1 MSPNEYKKGLLYGV
15 LCYTI
20 WGLFP
25 LYWRLID
32 HVDSIE
38 ILAHRMLWSCLFM
51 VSLFMGIRH
60 LRLRNH
66 IKDRNQY
73 LLLLITGILITFN
86 WGLYIWAI
94 NHGYILQSSLGYY
107 INPLVNVLLGYLFL
121 HERLNRAQ
129 TLALILALAGVL
141 YFTIDYGHFPIISLG
156 LAFSFGIYGLLKKKM
171 RLNAT
176 AALTVE
182 TIWMMPAALIYII
195 FIAAH
200 DNSALNTFDGFTW
213 LLLLLAG
220 DVTALPLL
228 LYGKAAERI
237 SLTTLGFLQYV
248 SPTGQF
254 LIGILVYR
262 EPFTTAHIICFSFIW
277 IGLIIFTFDTVKKL
291 RTKDNDIP
299 KCRNNVI
306 TK

>member
-1 MSPNEYKKGLLYGV
+1 MSDHKKGLLYGL

-25 LYWRLID
+25 LYWRMID

-38 ILAHRMLWSCLFM
+38 ILAHRMLWSGVFM
-51 VSLFMGIRH
+51 VTLFIGIRH

-66 IKDRNQY
+66 IKKRSQY
-73 LLLLITGILITFN
+73 LMLLVTGTLITFN

-107 INPLVNVLLGYLFL
+107 INPLVNVLLGYVFL

-129 TLALILALAGVL
+129 TIALILAFAGVL
-141 YFTIDYGHFPIISLG
+141 YFTIDYGHFPFISLA

-171 RLNAT
+171 GLNAT

-182 TIWMMPAALIYII
+182 TIWMMPAALIYIT
-195 FIAAH
+195 FIAVEG
-200 DNSALNTFDGFTW
+200 NSALNTFDWFTL

-220 DVTALPLL
+220 AVTAIPLL

-237 SLTTLGFLQYV
+237 TLTALGFLQYV

-254 LIGILVYR
+254 LIGIFVYQ
-262 EPFTTAHIICFSFIW
+262 EPFTTAHIVCFSLIW
-277 IGLIIFTFDTVKKL
+277 TGLIIFTIDTIRTIRVKK
-291 RTKDNDIP
+291 
-299 KCRNNVI
+299 
-306 TK
+306 

>member
-1 MSPNEYKKGLLYGV
+1 MSDHKKGLLYGL

-25 LYWRLID
+25 LYWRMID

-38 ILAHRMLWSCLFM
+38 ILAHRMLWSGVFM
-51 VSLFMGIRH
+51 VTLFIGIRH

-66 IKDRNQY
+66 IKKRSQY
-73 LLLLITGILITFN
+73 LMLLVTGSLITFN

-107 INPLVNVLLGYLFL
+107 INPLVNVLLGYVFL

-129 TLALILALAGVL
+129 TIALILAFAGVL
-141 YFTIDYGHFPIISLG
+141 YFTIDYGHFPFISLA

-171 RLNAT
+171 GLNAT

-182 TIWMMPAALIYII
+182 TIWMMPAALIYIT
-195 FIAAH
+195 FIAVEG
-200 DNSALNTFDGFTW
+200 NSALNTFDWFTW

-220 DVTALPLL
+220 AVTAIPLL

-237 SLTTLGFLQYV
+237 TLTALGFLQYV

-262 EPFTTAHIICFSFIW
+262 EPFTTAHIVCFSLIW
-277 IGLIIFTFDTVKKL
+277 TGLIIFTIDTVRKIRVK
-291 RTKDNDIP
+291 N
-299 KCRNNVI
+299 
-306 TK
+306 

>member
-1 MSPNEYKKGLLYGV
+1 MSEYKKGLLYGL

-38 ILAHRMLWSCLFM
+38 ILAHRMLWSAVFM
-51 VSLFMGIRH
+51 VTLFVGVRH
-60 LRLRNH
+60 VKLRNH
-66 IKDRNQY
+66 IKKRSQY
-73 LLLLITGILITFN
+73 LMLLLTGALISFN

-107 INPLVNVLLGYLFL
+107 INPLVNVLLGFLFL

-129 TLALILALAGVL
+129 TVALILALAGVL

-171 RLNAT
+171 GINAT

-182 TIWMMPAALIYII
+182 TIWMVPAALFYIV
-195 FIAAH
+195 FIAAKG
-200 DNSALNTFDGFTW
+200 NSALNSFDLLTW

-220 DVTALPLL
+220 AVTAIPLL

-237 SLTTLGFLQYV
+237 TLTALGFLQYV

-262 EPFTTAHIICFSFIW
+262 EPFTTAHIVCFAFIW
-277 IGLIIFTFDTVKKL
+277 TGLIIFTIDTVRRLKG
-291 RTKDNDIP
+291 RH
-299 KCRNNVI
+299 
-306 TK
+306 

>member
-1 MSPNEYKKGLLYGV
+1 MSDHKKGLLYGL

-25 LYWRLID
+25 LYWRMID

-38 ILAHRMLWSCLFM
+38 ILAHRMLWSGVFM
-51 VSLFMGIRH
+51 VTLFIGIRH

-66 IKDRNQY
+66 IKKRSQY
-73 LLLLITGILITFN
+73 LMLLVTGTLITFN

-107 INPLVNVLLGYLFL
+107 INPLVNVLLGYVFL

-129 TLALILALAGVL
+129 TIALILAFAGVL
-141 YFTIDYGHFPIISLG
+141 YFTIDYGHFPFISLA

-171 RLNAT
+171 GLNAT

-182 TIWMMPAALIYII
+182 TIWMMPAALIYIT
-195 FIAAH
+195 FITVEG
-200 DNSALNTFDGFTW
+200 NSALNTFDWFTW

-220 DVTALPLL
+220 AVTAIPLL

-237 SLTTLGFLQYV
+237 TLTALGFLQYV

-254 LIGILVYR
+254 LIGIIVYR
-262 EPFTTAHIICFSFIW
+262 EPFTTAHIVCFSLIW
-277 IGLIIFTFDTVKKL
+277 TGLIIFTIDTVRKIRVK
-291 RTKDNDIP
+291 N
-299 KCRNNVI
+299 
-306 TK
+306 

>member
-1 MSPNEYKKGLLYGV
+1 MSDHNKGLLYGL

-25 LYWRLID
+25 LYWRMID

-38 ILAHRMLWSCLFM
+38 ILAHRMLWSGVFM
-51 VSLFMGIRH
+51 VTLFIGIRH

-66 IKDRNQY
+66 IKKRSQY
-73 LLLLITGILITFN
+73 LMLLVTGTLITFN

-107 INPLVNVLLGYLFL
+107 INPLVNVLLGYIFL

-129 TLALILALAGVL
+129 TIALILAFAGVL
-141 YFTIDYGHFPIISLG
+141 YFTIDYGHFPFISLA

-171 RLNAT
+171 GLNAT

-182 TIWMMPAALIYII
+182 TIWMMPAALIYIT
-195 FIAAH
+195 FIAVEG
-200 DNSALNTFDGFTW
+200 NSALNTFDWFTW

-220 DVTALPLL
+220 AVTAIPLL

-237 SLTTLGFLQYV
+237 TLTALGFLQYV
-248 SPTGQF
+248 SPIGQF
-254 LIGILVYR
+254 LIGIFVYQ
-262 EPFTTAHIICFSFIW
+262 EPFTTAHIVCFSLIW
-277 IGLIIFTFDTVKKL
+277 TGLIIFTIDTIRTIRVKK
-291 RTKDNDIP
+291 
-299 KCRNNVI
+299 
-306 TK
+306 

>member
-1 MSPNEYKKGLLYGV
+1 MSDHKKGLLYGL

-25 LYWRLID
+25 LYWRMID

-38 ILAHRMLWSCLFM
+38 ILAHRMLWSGVFM
-51 VSLFMGIRH
+51 VTLFIGIRH

-66 IKDRNQY
+66 IKKRSQY
-73 LLLLITGILITFN
+73 LMLLVTGTLITFN

-107 INPLVNVLLGYLFL
+107 INPLVNVLLGYVFL

-129 TLALILALAGVL
+129 TIALILAFAGVL
-141 YFTIDYGHFPIISLG
+141 YFTIDYGHFPFISLA

-171 RLNAT
+171 GLNAT

-182 TIWMMPAALIYII
+182 TIWMMPAALIYIT
-195 FIAAH
+195 FIAVEG
-200 DNSALNTFDGFTW
+200 NSALNTFDWFTW

-220 DVTALPLL
+220 AVTAIPLL

-237 SLTTLGFLQYV
+237 TLTALGFLQYV

-262 EPFTTAHIICFSFIW
+262 EPFTSAHIVCFSLIW
-277 IGLIIFTFDTVKKL
+277 TGLIIFTIDTIRTIRVKK
-291 RTKDNDIP
+291 
-299 KCRNNVI
+299 
-306 TK
+306 

>member
-1 MSPNEYKKGLLYGV
+1 MSDHKKGLLYGL

-25 LYWRLID
+25 LYWRMID

-38 ILAHRMLWSCLFM
+38 ILAHRMLWSGVFM
-51 VSLFMGIRH
+51 VTLFIGIRH

-66 IKDRNQY
+66 IKKRSQY
-73 LLLLITGILITFN
+73 LMLLVTGTLITFN

-107 INPLVNVLLGYLFL
+107 INPLVNVLLGYVFL

-129 TLALILALAGVL
+129 TIALILASVGVL
-141 YFTIDYGHFPIISLG
+141 YFTIDYGHFPFISLA

-171 RLNAT
+171 GLNAT

-182 TIWMMPAALIYII
+182 TIWMMPAALIYIT
-195 FIAAH
+195 FIAVEG
-200 DNSALNTFDGFTW
+200 NSALNTFDWFTW

-220 DVTALPLL
+220 AVTAIPLL

-237 SLTTLGFLQYV
+237 TLTALGFLQYV

-254 LIGILVYR
+254 LIGIIVYR
-262 EPFTTAHIICFSFIW
+262 EPFTTAHIVCFSLIW
-277 IGLIIFTFDTVKKL
+277 TGLIIFTIDTVRKIRVK
-291 RTKDNDIP
+291 N
-299 KCRNNVI
+299 
-306 TK
+306 

>member
-1 MSPNEYKKGLLYGV
+1 MSDHKKGLLYGL

-25 LYWRLID
+25 LYWRMID

-38 ILAHRMLWSCLFM
+38 ILAHRMLWSGVFM
-51 VSLFMGIRH
+51 VTLFIGIRH

-66 IKDRNQY
+66 VKKRSQY
-73 LLLLITGILITFN
+73 LMLLVTGTLITFN

-107 INPLVNVLLGYLFL
+107 INPLVNVLLGYVFL

-129 TLALILALAGVL
+129 TIALILAFAGVL
-141 YFTIDYGHFPIISLG
+141 YFTIDYGHFPFISLA

-171 RLNAT
+171 GLNAT

-182 TIWMMPAALIYII
+182 TIWMMPAALIYIT
-195 FIAAH
+195 FIAVEG
-200 DNSALNTFDGFTW
+200 NSALNTFDWFTW

-220 DVTALPLL
+220 AVTAIPLL

-237 SLTTLGFLQYV
+237 TLTALGFLQYV

-262 EPFTTAHIICFSFIW
+262 EPFTTAHIVCFSLIW
-277 IGLIIFTFDTVKKL
+277 TGLIIFTIDTVRKIRVK
-291 RTKDNDIP
+291 N
-299 KCRNNVI
+299 
-306 TK
+306 

>member
-1 MSPNEYKKGLLYGV
+1 MSEYKKGLIYGL
-15 LCYTI
+15 LCYCI

-25 LYWRLID
+25 LYWRMID
-32 HVDSIE
+32 HVDSVE
-38 ILAHRMLWSCLFM
+38 ILAHRMLWSGVFM
-51 VSLFMGIRH
+51 VTLFVGIRRV
-60 LRLRNH
+60 RLRNH
-66 IKDRNQY
+66 IKDWRQY
-73 LLLLITGILITFN
+73 LMLLVTGALISFN

-129 TLALILALAGVL
+129 TIALLLALAGVL

-171 RLNAT
+171 GLNAT

-182 TIWMMPAALIYII
+182 TIWMMPAALIYIT
-195 FIAAH
+195 FIVAH
-200 DNSALNTFDGFTW
+200 GNSALNTFDWFTW

-220 DVTALPLL
+220 AVTAIPLL

-237 SLTTLGFLQYV
+237 TLTALGFLQYV

-254 LIGILVYR
+254 LIGIFVYK
-262 EPFTTAHIICFSFIW
+262 EPFTTAHIVCFSLIW
-277 IGLIIFTFDTVKKL
+277 IGLIIFTIDTVRKL
-291 RTKDNDIP
+291 KIEN
-299 KCRNNVI
+299 
-306 TK
+306 